1 MQLRMFG
8 HMDDSFSK
16 AEALRIRRLLE
27 KQIKAGR
34 NAQLDGNPNG
44 RDPWIEKRK
53 PGICN

>member
-53 PGICN
+53 PGICT